1 MFRKTTMAALVAAIA
16 ILGVVAV
23 LQTGGGAMRSLLPMR
38 VLRMTFRMCLK
49 TEATTH

>member
-23 LQTGGGAMRSLLPMR
+23 LQTGEGADEVSAIPRTSFRMRS
-38 VLRMTFRMCLK
+38 
-49 TEATTH
+49 